1 MSARSGSASEEG
13 SGDEIRPHGEEH
25 DSSEESEDD
34 IEEAKRIAEGFI
46 VDEEEDDDEEAGE
59 EDEETRKRRRRE
71 KKRRRKR
78 EARAARRDRDHAELS
93 EDELE
98 LLNENRGLA
107 GPSTSRP
114 LKRLRRRSGS
124 GATDEGGGGPALKD
138 MFADDEGR
146 FEDEDESDMG
156 DFIEED
162 EEEAPTGETE
172 EQRRERRREEKI
184 KRREAARTRPDLAGV
199 DRGCVIASA
208 AAAVPEHRVWAMT
221 DQTVARGTQLWMY
234 SAAET
239 TMTGLWRA
247 RKVSKR
253 RKSPRRSVWKM

>member
-46 VDEEEDDDEEAGE
+46 VDEEEDEDEEAGE

-71 KKRRRKR
+71 KRRRRKR

-124 GATDEGGGGPALKD
+124 GATDEGERGPALKD

-199 DRGCVIASA
+199 DRGWVIASA
-208 AAAVPEHRVWAMT
+208 VAVPEHRVWAVT
-221 DQTVARGTQLWMY
+221 DETVALGTPLWTC
-234 SAAET
+234 SAAGT
-239 TMTGLWRA
+239 TMTGLSRA